1 MRRFSTLSVVLVVF
15 ALVGA
20 ACGGDADEPATTD
33 PTPPGYAATLRPAL
47 QTILDEMRV
56 PGAVVMITSRDRGDW
71 TETFGKRALTGDLR
85 VTAQD
90 HFRIGSNTKTLTG
103 TVILQLVQ
111 EGKLALVDPVSKYR
125 PDVPNGDNITVTQL
139 LDMRSGLYNYSED
152 EQFNVQLDTNP
163 GRVWK
168 QEELLAIAF
177 GKQPYFAPGAGF
189 HYSNTNTILLGLII
203 EKLTG
208 RPLQDEFR
216 TRIFEPVGMPE
227 TRMPVIDDVAI
238 PAPHPQGYLFGTNV
252 STLTDAALPAAEQ
265 AAAKAGTLLPTDHT
279 SDNPSWTWAAG
290 GAIST
295 AGDLTRY
302 VKALVGGGLLNAAT
316 QKIRIDSVQPSDPAN
331 PGGAGY
337 GLGIA
342 KFGPLYGHDG
352 QLPGF
357 NSFMAGD
364 PVRDVTVVVLTS
376 LTAGPDGRQPANILA
391 MAIIRAL
398 YPEPAPTGSPS

>member
-1 MRRFSTLSVVLVVF
+1 MRRVSTLSVVLAVV

-20 ACGGDADEPATTD
+20 ACGGDPDKPPAAD

-47 QTILDEMRV
+47 QTILDGMRV
-56 PGAVVMITSRDRGDW
+56 PGAVVMVTSKDKGDW
-71 TETFGKRALTGDLR
+71 TEAFGTRALTGDLR

-103 TVILQLVQ
+103 TVVLQLAQ
-111 EGKLALVDPVSKYR
+111 EGKLALADPVSKYR

-168 QEELLAIAF
+168 QDELLAIAF
-177 GKQPYFAPGAGF
+177 GKQPYFAPGTGF

-208 RPLQDEFR
+208 RPLRDEFR

-227 TRMPVIDDVAI
+227 TRMPVIDDVSI
-238 PAPHPQGYLFGTNV
+238 PAPHPRGYLFGTNV

-279 SDNPSWTWAAG
+279 ADSPSWTWAAG

-302 VKALVGGGLLNAAT
+302 VQALVGGGLLDAAT
-316 QKIRIDSVQPSDPAN
+316 QKLRFDSVRPADPAN

-342 KFGPLYGHDG
+342 KFDPLYGHDG

-364 PVRDVTVVVLTS
+364 PDRGVTVVVLTS